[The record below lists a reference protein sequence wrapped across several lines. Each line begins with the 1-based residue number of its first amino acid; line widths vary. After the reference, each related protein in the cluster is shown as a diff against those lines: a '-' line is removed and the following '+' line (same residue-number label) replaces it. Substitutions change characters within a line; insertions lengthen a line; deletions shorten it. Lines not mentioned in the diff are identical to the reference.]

1 MVVMGG
7 GGGKERKQ
15 DLWGQGQ
22 DKSHAS
28 INVCYLN
35 YVRRSTSKI
44 LSANSAGFHFGIRF
58 LVSLNY
64 WREVF
69 FALKSF
75 ITITSSIPTKNLAF
89 FHFPNR
95 YASLPSQVEH
105 ICFIDVSPQQKT
117 QICSENFA
125 NSTCNL
131 TIKIHHLMYVYLKSI
146 TQRQLAVKQ

>member
-58 LVSLNY
+58 LVSLVFCFEKLHNY
-64 WREVF
+64 YLEHPDEKF
-69 FALKSF
+69 SL
-75 ITITSSIPTKNLAF
+75 
-89 FHFPNR
+89 FHFPDR

>member
-1 MVVMGG
+1 MVVMWGG

-22 DKSHAS
+22 DKSHAN

-69 FALKSF
+69 CFEKLHNYYLEHPDEKFS
-75 ITITSSIPTKNLAF
+75 L

-117 QICSENFA
+117 QVCSENFA

-146 TQRQLAVKQ
+146 TQQQLAVKQ